1 MLARMAKRKFRM
13 KHVYRRIGL
22 GFLACLAGLAG
33 LADVK
38 ACDTWVALANATAAR
53 LTILAKNSDRPRFD
67 AQPLLFYPRR
77 SWPAGAMVDLGRIK
91 IPQLKETFATMGSS
105 PYWCWGYE
113 EGINEFGVAIGNE
126 GESTKT
132 LEDGVAASKKGNGPA
147 LGPTGMDLL
156 RLGLE
161 RGRTA
166 REALEVISRLV
177 EKYGQFGSGHPTQG
191 VDGSYDNSFLIADP
205 GEAWVLETVGT
216 RWIAKRFV
224 QGATSI
230 SNKLS
235 ITTAWNRASP
245 DLVDYA
251 VQRGWWP
258 QNQKAQFNFEIA
270 YSGETPEHQLG
281 HQRALTRA
289 SCSARLLQ
297 EKAGQVTL
305 RWMMRVARDRSTS
318 PSLDNSSTASSCVAV
333 LPASAEDLPVF
344 WWSASRPGNGCF
356 VPYFVHGSRLP
367 EILSQAG
374 TFGRR
379 IVPPDLAQPDAFSA
393 NSYWWL
399 SKDLSDKVDAEW
411 AVRNPLVRSE
421 FDVLENEFEAG
432 IPALV
437 KRATALRK
445 AGQAGA
451 AAALLDQYSASCLE
465 KTVKKIQELRRRFE
479 NAASGPSR

>member
-1 MLARMAKRKFRM
+1 M
-13 KHVYRRIGL
+13 KHVYRKIGL
-22 GFLACLAGLAG
+22 GLLACLAGLAG
-33 LADVK
+33 LAEVK

-53 LTILAKNSDRPRFD
+53 LTMLAKNSDRPRFD

-91 IPQLKETFATMGSS
+91 IPQVRETFANMGSS

-132 LEDGVAASKKGNGPA
+132 LEDGVAASKKGHGPA

-166 REALEVISRLV
+166 REALGVITQLV

-224 QGATSI
+224 QGTTSI

-235 ITTAWNRASP
+235 ITTAWDRASP

-258 QNQKAQFNFEIA
+258 ESQKAQFNFEIA
-270 YSGETPEHQLG
+270 YSGETPEHKSG

-297 EKAGQVTL
+297 EKAGEVTL

-344 WWSASRPGNGCF
+344 WWSASRPSNGCF

-411 AVRNPLVRSE
+411 AVRSPVVRRE

-432 IPALV
+432 IPAVV

-445 AGQAGA
+445 AGKAGV
-451 AAALLDQYSASCLE
+451 AAALLNQYSASCLE

-479 NAASGPSR
+479 NAASGRSR